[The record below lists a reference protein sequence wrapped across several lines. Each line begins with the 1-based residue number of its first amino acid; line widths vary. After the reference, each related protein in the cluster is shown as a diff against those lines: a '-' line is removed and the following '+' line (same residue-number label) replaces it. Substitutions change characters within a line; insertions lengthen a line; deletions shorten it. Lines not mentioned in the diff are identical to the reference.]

1 MSRWIDRG
9 FNVVG
14 FVLLAWYLASTGD
27 WRFSLVWAGVFVALA
42 YAVSFA
48 LVLLKVPERFPRLNR
63 RLVAPSGPRPKDE
76 AEWINAQATYLQGFE
91 RNVALSP
98 AEDGLVCVPVL
109 LAGLNPI
116 TAILGGL
123 IFGALHLRS
132 YTYLEC
138 WGKAGYYGIACA
150 VVLPHGILTVVVGHL
165 TSNVLGFMILRIAI
179 KRHAQSP
186 VAL

>member
-1 MSRWIDRG
+1 MSRWIYRG
-9 FNVVG
+9 LNVVG
-14 FVLLAWYLASTGD
+14 AVLLAWYLATTED
-27 WRFSLVWAGVFVALA
+27 WRFSLVWAGVFAVLA

-48 LVLLKVPERFPRLNR
+48 LVLLKVPEHFPRLNR

-76 AEWINAQATYLQGFE
+76 AEWIKAQLTYIQSFE

-109 LAGLNPI
+109 LVGLNPI
-116 TAILGGL
+116 TAALGGL

-138 WGKAGYYGIACA
+138 LGKAGYYAIACA
-150 VVLPHGILTVVVGHL
+150 IVLPNGILTVVVGHL
-165 TSNVLGFMILRIAI
+165 ISNVLGFAILRIAA
-179 KRHAQSP
+179 KRHARTL